1 MALHALMEC
10 SLVNGPGRRTVIWL
24 QGCELHCAGCWNP
37 QTHSRFAGAPATS
50 SELVSRVLEART
62 RYRIEGV
69 TLSGGEP
76 IHQIANI
83 VETLLLLRA
92 AAPDLS
98 AGLFTGYTE
107 RELEQGRFETYADS
121 DEKSRQASWRGL
133 RALLD
138 FAVFGRFN
146 RHQPSSEAM
155 IGSRNQQL
163 RLLSDRYAFHH
174 FGEQTVEVAIGS
186 DGLTQI
192 TGFPTLGVLN

>member
-1 MALHALMEC
+1 MLLHALMEC
-10 SLVNGPGRRTVIWL
+10 SLVNGPGPRTVIWL
-24 QGCELHCAGCWNP
+24 QGCQLHCAGCYNP
-37 QTHSRFAGAPATS
+37 QTHSRESGTRTTA

-62 RYRIEGV
+62 RYRIDGV

-155 IGSRNQQL
+155 TGSRNQKL